1 MNSNNS
7 SPINE
12 SLGFFLIQDPNLK
25 IILNDFDVTQ
35 PIKNLIIQ
43 MATDKLFISK
53 LSNAIQPDDF
63 QLLGNITYQKNKSD
77 LISKYIVMMD
87 IFKVRNMKKE
97 DLIRL
102 KSYFEYLKKKF

>member
-7 SPINE
+7 APINE
-12 SLGFFLIQDPNLK
+12 SLGFFLVQDPNLV

-43 MATDKLFISK
+43 MSTDKLFISK
-53 LSNAIQPDDF
+53 LSNGIQPDDF
-63 QLLGNITYQKNKSD
+63 KVLGKVTYDKNKKE
-77 LISKYIVMMD
+77 LINRWIVMMD
-87 IFKVRNMKKE
+87 IFKVRGMKN
-97 DLIRL
+97 DDIIRL